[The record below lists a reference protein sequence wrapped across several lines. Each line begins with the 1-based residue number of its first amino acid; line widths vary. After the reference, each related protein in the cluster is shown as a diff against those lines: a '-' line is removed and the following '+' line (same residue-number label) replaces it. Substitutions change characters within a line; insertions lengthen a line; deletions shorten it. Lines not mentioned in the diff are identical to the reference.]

1 MAVTNYTR
9 PSVISSTYS
18 DTGYGQKQK
27 PIDRSVELI
36 YQRSVREFTHFSGW
50 GVDAAK
56 QPSANS
62 NYHSSTLGEVHNA
75 VLIDVVSSSQSN
87 WQKQIYNKAYDKFL
101 GKSGD
106 AASLLTA
113 VAERQSTYAM
123 VLTRLSQFFKA
134 ANALRKGRFGDFLKI
149 LQIQAKNKHAKMR
162 RSRPKDFS
170 GLWLEYWFGWAPTIG
185 DISTAIDVW
194 QGEIPN
200 QRVKAAS
207 GAKSLNLPF
216 NTYTSSNKTWR
227 TGSVTGTYFLQLRA
241 TIAVENYDL
250 FLANKLGFVNP
261 VATAW
266 ELIPFSWF
274 FDYFTNVGQVLGSFT
289 DMLGLSIKDVWLTRF
304 ARVSE
309 TYKQFSAQGGIDFS
323 RRCSFVKREPLK
335 SIPRPSFIYRLPK
348 ISWTRAATLSSLIVQ
363 LFLPQKRA

>member
-1 MAVTNYTR
+1 MAITSYTR
-9 PSVISSTYS
+9 PTINTPMYY
-18 DTGYGQKQK
+18 DAGAGQKQK
-27 PIDRSVELI
+27 PIDRNVELS
-36 YQRSVREFTHFSGW
+36 YQRVIRKFITFSGW
-50 GVDAAK
+50 GTQSTAS
-56 QPSANS
+56 PSALA
-62 NYHSSTLGEVHNA
+62 NYHSSTLGEVSNA
-75 VLIDVVSSSQSN
+75 VLVDITSSSQSN

-123 VLTRLSQFFKA
+123 VLTRLNQFFKA
-134 ANALRKGRFGDFLKI
+134 ANSLRKGRFGDFLKI
-149 LQIQAKNKHAKMR
+149 LNIKAKNKHAKMR

-200 QRVKAAS
+200 QRVKAGS
-207 GAKSLNLPF
+207 GSKKLDLPF
-216 NTYTSSNKTWR
+216 NTYTSANKTR
-227 TGSVTGTYFLQLRA
+227 RMGTVAGVYFLQLRA

-266 ELIPFSWF
+266 ELTPFSWF
-274 FDYFTNVGQVLGSFT
+274 VDWFTNVGQVLGSFT
-289 DMLGLSIKDVWLTRF
+289 DMLGLQIKDVWLTRF

-309 TYKQFSAQGGIDFS
+309 TYKSFSNTGGIDFVRQYS
-323 RRCSFVKREPLK
+323 AVRREPLT
-335 SIPRPSFIYRLPK
+335 SIPKPSFIYRLPK